1 MESLEN
7 FKNIVFEK
15 YKNLNQ
21 KRLEHILGVV
31 EMSKYLAEKYDVNVV
46 DAMIASY
53 MHDYCKY
60 DDPSEIEKLLNEDEI
75 TECRE
80 YPFLYHAYGS
90 AYMYKKLGGKNE
102 DIFNAIYNHVFGRE
116 NMSMLEAIVMISDYT
131 EINRKYE
138 SCIECRK
145 ILMDGKFNEA
155 VVYSLEKTIKHCEDE
170 GQKAHPRQI
179 KVLEEYRR
187 KVSKMTLEELILD
200 NLERIKAEDVLV
212 YDMTGRSPFYDKMIL
227 CSVQSERQ
235 ATAAISY
242 IEEETVKNGYKVRSV
257 EGANTSW
264 VLIDCYDV
272 IVSIFTREE
281 RNHFAVE
288 KIYMD
293 VPVKKVN

>member
-1 MESLEN
+1 
-7 FKNIVFEK
+7 
-15 YKNLNQ
+15 
-21 KRLEHILGVV
+21 
-31 EMSKYLAEKYDVNVV
+31 
-46 DAMIASY
+46 
-53 MHDYCKY
+53 
-60 DDPSEIEKLLNEDEI
+60 
-75 TECRE
+75 
-80 YPFLYHAYGS
+80 
-90 AYMYKKLGGKNE
+90 
-102 DIFNAIYNHVFGRE
+102 
-116 NMSMLEAIVMISDYT
+116 
-131 EINRKYE
+131 
-138 SCIECRK
+138 
-145 ILMDGKFNEA
+145 
-155 VVYSLEKTIKHCEDE
+155 
-170 GQKAHPRQI
+170 
-179 KVLEEYRR
+179 
-187 KVSKMTLEELILD
+187 MTLEELVLD